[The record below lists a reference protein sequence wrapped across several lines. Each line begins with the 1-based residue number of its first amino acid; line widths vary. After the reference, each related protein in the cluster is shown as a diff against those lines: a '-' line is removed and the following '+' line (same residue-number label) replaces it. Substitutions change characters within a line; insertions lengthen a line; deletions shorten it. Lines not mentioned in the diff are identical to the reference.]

1 MILYLYGPDSYRRQE
16 KLKEYLERYQAKYQ
30 GISLSNFYLDK
41 EGDWEKLKDFS
52 KSQSLFES
60 SKVGVV
66 WNIGNLED
74 KNRKD
79 LINLLKENLKS
90 KDLTLIIN
98 ADKKPTKDFNFLLK
112 EPVISWEFENLAG
125 VELEKFLTKKAGER
139 GLVLDK
145 ESQNLL
151 AQVCAGDAWGLITE
165 LDKLALLNE
174 KKITLVVLEKH
185 LHASLPINIFATINQ
200 MRSAGSVGR
209 RLALLE
215 ELFSRSEDPAMIFNL
230 MAVSPYGDQNWKVR
244 VADYDAAVKSGKL
257 EYEEALTELA
267 IGD

>member
-1 MILYLYGPDSYRRQE
+1 M
-16 KLKEYLERYQAKYQ
+16 KEYIERYRAKYS
-30 GISLSNFYLDK
+30 GLSLSNFYLEQD
-41 EGDWEKLKDFS
+41 GDWEKLKDFS

-60 SKVGVV
+60 SKVGAVFG
-66 WNIGNLED
+66 IGDLED
-74 KNRKD
+74 KNKKD

-98 ADKKPTKDFNFLLK
+98 GDKKPTKEFNFLLK

-125 VELEKFLTKKAGER
+125 TPLEKFLLKETGGR

-145 ESQNLL
+145 ESENLL
-151 AQVCAGDAWGLITE
+151 SQVYSGDSWGLVTE

-174 KKITLVVLEKH
+174 KKITKKVLENH
-185 LHASLPINIFATINQ
+185 LHASLPINIFSTINQ

-209 RLALLE
+209 QLVLLE
-215 ELFSRSEDPAMIFNL
+215 ELLSRSEDPVMIFNV

-244 VADYDAAVKSGKL
+244 VADYDAAVKGGKL
-257 EYEEALTELA
+257 EYEEALTDLVFN
-267 IGD
+267 G